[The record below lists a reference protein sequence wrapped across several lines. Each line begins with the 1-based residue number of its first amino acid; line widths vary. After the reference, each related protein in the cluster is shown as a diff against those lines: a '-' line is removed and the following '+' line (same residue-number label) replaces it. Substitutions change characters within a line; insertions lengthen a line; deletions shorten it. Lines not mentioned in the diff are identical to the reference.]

1 MNVTGEDYNVE
12 AGDDGPRPFRAYLD
26 VGLTRT
32 TTGNRVFAA
41 MKGVVDGGIEVPHG
55 YGALLHC
62 IVL

>member
-12 AGDDGPRPFRAYLD
+12 AVDDDRRPFRAYLD
-26 VGLTRT
+26 VGLTKT

-55 YGALLHC
+55 
-62 IVL
+62 